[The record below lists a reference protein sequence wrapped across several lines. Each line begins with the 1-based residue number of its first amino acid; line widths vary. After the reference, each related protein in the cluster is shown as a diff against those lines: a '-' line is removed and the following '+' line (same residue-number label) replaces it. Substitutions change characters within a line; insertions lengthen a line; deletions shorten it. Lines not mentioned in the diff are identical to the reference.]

1 MRGKQSRSS
10 ALTRQNDLNSN
21 DLSSINWPMATSDPT
36 ARLRF
41 GFALVGLARRWRRA
55 LDERMDALGLS
66 DAAWPPLVHL
76 DRSGDG
82 ITQNELAARCGID
95 GSSLVRLLDKL
106 SEGGLIERRVSPTDR
121 RSRLV
126 FLTTKGRRVLTSVYR
141 ILQDAEIA
149 MLRDINDRQ
158 LQSTLDVFERIER
171 RLADPDETIS

>member
-1 MRGKQSRSS
+1 
-10 ALTRQNDLNSN
+10 
-21 DLSSINWPMATSDPT
+21 MATSSST

-55 LDERMDALGLS
+55 LDERMGVLGLS

-76 DRSGDG
+76 DRPGDG

-95 GSSLVRLLDKL
+95 GSSLVRLLDML
-106 SEGGLIERRVSPTDR
+106 GERGLIERRVSPHDR

-126 FLTTKGRRVLTSVYR
+126 LLTTKGRHVLTSVYR

-149 MLRDINDRQ
+149 MLTDIDDQQ
-158 LQSTLDVFERIER
+158 LQSTLGVFDRIER
-171 RLADPDETIS
+171 CLARPDEAK